1 MTSYDCSLKNVVGRV
16 DLDSDE
22 LAQPL
27 PMSLGQTSPKHCCG
41 NCALKLTAESSA
53 SGMRCGKEYY
63 GLAPAERKPK
73 ALSHYPETLSTNFRD
88 SQRK

>member
-1 MTSYDCSLKNVVGRV
+1 
-16 DLDSDE
+16 LDSHE
-22 LAQPL
+22 IAQPL

-53 SGMRCGKEYY
+53 SGMRCGKAYY
-63 GLAPAERKPK
+63 DLAPAERKPK
-73 ALSHYPETLSTNFRD
+73 ALTHYPETLSTNTCDSWAEQLPNFWD